1 LKKSWPQDTFYKII
15 VGRKLTVSKDANP
28 PVDLRIV
35 PLDHFIGLASR
46 LEELIQFVDSAAR
59 SEEMDVVIERAMR
72 YLGLTWPNCIDS
84 LESSLAIDLKQPEQ
98 MEIAL

>member
-1 LKKSWPQDTFYKII
+1 MA
-15 VGRKLTVSKDANP
+15 G
-28 PVDLRIV
+28 
-35 PLDHFIGLASR
+35 R
-46 LEELIQFVDSAAR
+46 LEELIQFVDSASHGDDMAA
-59 SEEMDVVIERAMR
+59 VIERSMR